1 MDFETNP
8 IFSPTLPEEA
18 PPEAMSADMT
28 QAASGELIEQAA
40 NAEPLPDTPADAFE
54 PDQTP
59 DGQAVA
65 AEFATQDPS
74 QAEEP
79 EPLGADSPADSGRV
93 TVVDVQFKSSGK
105 IYYFDPGD
113 LVIPDDVDVIIETT
127 RGVEYGH
134 CVMGNHTVPAA
145 MVVQPL
151 RPVVRI
157 ATKQDR
163 QLLESY
169 RAKEPE
175 ALRICEEKILQ
186 HGLDMKLVSAEY
198 AFDGSKILFFFTSDG
213 RVDFREL
220 VKNLAAVFRTRIE
233 LRQIGVRDEA
243 KMLGGLGICGRPFC
257 CAQFLDD
264 FQPVSIKM
272 AKTQSL
278 SLNPTKISGTCGR
291 LMCCLKYE
299 QEAYESLQ
307 KEAPKTAS
315 LVDTPEGKGTIEDII
330 LLRRQAKVRLYAH
343 PDTIKAFS
351 WDDLTVLRSGKA
363 SREEMEAEAA
373 EAAAAAEAARKQ
385 YPRLT
390 GLGSEETGQDQSSKN
405 RRRNRSGRTQGA
417 ESETQQTQQTQAR
430 KKQSGKT
437 RSGKQNRAPAQT
449 QEKPAKPEADEP
461 ADSQNAGGEAR
472 KTGSRRRNSYKGRGK
487 RSGEQARDQQASGEG
502 ASS

>member
-1 MDFETNP
+1 MDIETNP
-8 IFSPTLPEEA
+8 IFSPTQSEELCSGPVPDA
-18 PPEAMSADMT
+18 VGMADAQTPDILETPSKAVGKTAYSTPPEGPAK
-28 QAASGELIEQAA
+28 AASVPAGLE
-40 NAEPLPDTPADAFE
+40 PADA
-54 PDQTP
+54 
-59 DGQAVA
+59 
-65 AEFATQDPS
+65 
-74 QAEEP
+74 
-79 EPLGADSPADSGRV
+79 GRV

-105 IYYFDPGD
+105 IYYFDPGR
-113 LVIPDDVDVIIETT
+113 LEIPDDVDVILETT

-151 RPVVRI
+151 RPVLRI
-157 ATKQDR
+157 ATKQDK

-220 VKNLAAVFRTRIE
+220 VKNLASVFRTRIE

-299 QEAYESLQ
+299 QDGYESLQ

-315 LVDTPEGKGTIEDII
+315 LVDTPEGKGTIEDIV
-330 LLRRQAKVRLYAH
+330 LLRRQAKVRLFAH

-351 WDDLTVLRSGKA
+351 WDDLTILRSGKA
-363 SREEMEAEAA
+363 SREEQEAEAA
-373 EAAAAAEAARKQ
+373 LAAAEAEAAKKQ

-390 GLGSEETGQDQSSKN
+390 GLGSEGSGQEQSYKN
-405 RRRNRSGRTQGA
+405 RKRNRSTRA
-417 ESETQQTQQTQAR
+417 EASDGEAEAQPAR
-430 KKQSGKT
+430 KKQSGKS
-437 RSGKQNRAPAQT
+437 RGGKSGKSQDKSAKAEFAEPSGG
-449 QEKPAKPEADEP
+449 QEA
-461 ADSQNAGGEAR
+461 SGEAR
-472 KTGSRRRNSYKGRGK
+472 KSSSRRRNTYKSRGK
-487 RSGEQARDQQASGEG
+487 RSGEQGSKSGSEE
-502 ASS
+502 APS